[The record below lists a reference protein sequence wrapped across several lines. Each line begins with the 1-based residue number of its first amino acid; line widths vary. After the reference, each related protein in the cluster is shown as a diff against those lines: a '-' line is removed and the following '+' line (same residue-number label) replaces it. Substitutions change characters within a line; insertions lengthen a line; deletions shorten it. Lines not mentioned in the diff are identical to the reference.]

1 MVVHPHV
8 KTIHLNQGAQKF
20 NRKHSTTNRVKTL
33 HLLAVSAIPEEF
45 PGGAIMEN
53 CYGIAFALYLTQRV
67 FLTVFEE
74 ELVLKKIIV
83 FLALLAAL
91 VMTAIPQAV
100 AAPNSFKD
108 IASFTAGD
116 QFRVALAFESNPETI
131 VKYYEKSVQ
140 IDVPG
145 GFVNPSKRQFEVNHA
160 GIREI
165 DLYQINPSLL
175 RIRIFPQESVEALKK
190 NFSLEANAEK
200 LVFVVGP
207 KTAPAPET
215 LTPAPVE
222 ASKNQ
227 AVEESI
233 PAKTGKAP
241 EADVVQ
247 SATAAAHQEAGAGS
261 DVPASAED
269 AELIAHLQ
277 ATLNQI
283 KTESDPDKSKNE
295 DGVKKAGI
303 LSTLDK
309 PSLPQAPSMGEAFVK
324 IGSALAVV
332 LALILVISFGA
343 KKYLGALEGG
353 FGTKRQL
360 KVLSSHFIGVK
371 KNVTIIEVAGEV
383 LVLGVTNNNINL
395 LARYTEPEKI
405 EELKF
410 AHRLPD
416 KPMGVFK
423 KLPFMSWLE
432 RRRKAQK
439 PVNPAFARQIAS
451 YEDTL
456 KTTARAEESDGNGI
470 QTRKD
475 ELVSDVARSIA
486 GKLRTLQAQS

>member
-1 MVVHPHV
+1 MKKIV
-8 KTIHLNQGAQKF
+8 ISL
-20 NRKHSTTNRVKTL
+20 TL
-33 HLLAVSAIPEEF
+33 LVALMTGAIPD
-45 PGGAIMEN
+45 
-53 CYGIAFALYLTQRV
+53 
-67 FLTVFEE
+67 
-74 ELVLKKIIV
+74 
-83 FLALLAAL
+83 AA
-91 VMTAIPQAV
+91 
-100 AAPNSFKD
+100 AAPNTFKD

-116 QFRVALAFESNPETI
+116 QFRVALAFEANPKTI

-140 IDVPG
+140 VDVPG
-145 GFVNPSKRQFEVNHA
+145 GFVHPAKRQFAVNHA
-160 GIREI
+160 GIKDI

-175 RIRIFPQESVEALKK
+175 RIRIFPQESVAALKK
-190 NFSLEANAEK
+190 SLSLEANAEK

-207 KTAPAPET
+207 KTAPVPET
-215 LTPAPVE
+215 LTPASVE

-227 AVEESI
+227 AVDEAVPTNSG
-233 PAKTGKAP
+233 KTL
-241 EADVVQ
+241 EADVVR
-247 SATAAAHQEAGAGS
+247 SAAAAAHEEAAAGNS
-261 DVPASAED
+261 APVAAED

-283 KTESDPDKSKNE
+283 KTESDTDKSRNGN
-295 DGVKKAGI
+295 GVKEAGM
-303 LSTLDK
+303 LSSLDK
-309 PSLPQAPSMGEAFVK
+309 PALPQAPSLGEAFVK

-353 FGTKRQL
+353 FGAKRQL

-416 KPMGVFK
+416 KPLGVFK
-423 KLPFMSWLE
+423 KLPFLSWLE
-432 RRRKAQK
+432 RRRNAQK

-451 YEDTL
+451 YEETL
-456 KTTARAEESDGNGI
+456 KTTARAEEAEGNGI

-475 ELVSDVARSIA
+475 EMVSNVARSIA
-486 GKLRTLQAQS
+486 GKLRTIQAQS